1 MRQNP
6 HLIAVVEVA
15 EQIIAGCNSQPKR
28 DLHTDDDTNKAP
40 WEVEDIAFVVKSLQV
55 GVIHGA
61 E

>member
-1 MRQNP
+1 M
-6 HLIAVVEVA
+6 V
-15 EQIIAGCNSQPKR
+15 
-28 DLHTDDDTNKAP
+28 P